1 MTRQEALPLRFFLGL
16 WAAAALL
23 VQVVVIP
30 RAGSGVAGAYPE
42 VAHLAPPTVA
52 VLIIA
57 VVGLELAIVAAW
69 RLVAI
74 AVAGGTSTGRAR
86 RWADVMAASLT
97 GMAVLGA
104 GACAYMGFVAS
115 IGGPARLFGLLA
127 SLALI
132 PIAVALRGWVMG
144 WFDRS
149 ASARSSGLPVLPTT
163 A

>member
-16 WAAAALL
+16 WTVAALL

-30 RAGSGVAGAYPE
+30 RAGSSVAGAYPE
-42 VAHLAPPTVA
+42 VAHLAPPTIA

-57 VVGLELAIVAAW
+57 VIGFELAIVAAW
-69 RLVAI
+69 YLVSI
-74 AVAGGTSTGRAR
+74 AVASKALTGEAR
-86 RWADVMAASLT
+86 RWADVIAASLT

-104 GACAYMGFVAS
+104 GVCAYMGFVAN
-115 IGGPARLFGLLA
+115 IGGPAMLFGLLA

-132 PIAVALRGWVMG
+132 PIAVALRAWVMN

-149 ASARSSGLPVLPTT
+149 ASARSSGLPVLPTI